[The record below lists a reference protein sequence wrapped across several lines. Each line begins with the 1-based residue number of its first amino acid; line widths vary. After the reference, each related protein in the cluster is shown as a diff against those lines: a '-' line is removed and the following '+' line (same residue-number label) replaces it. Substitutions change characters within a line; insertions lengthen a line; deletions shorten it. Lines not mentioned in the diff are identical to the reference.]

1 MTIDGEAP
9 SPIETLPADRR
20 QRSTEPPR
28 RSSCRC
34 AVPRPTSLKRRNL
47 QRRRRR
53 SGVGL
58 AQPMLALVE
67 SGRCTRWD
75 GGRAAW
81 AHDEGGRAAHG
92 AAATVMSQSQITAVL
107 PLGMST
113 TVLRRLAGAS
123 SGAGRTS
130 IPRSVPAAITNLP
143 TSTTVPSLP
152 AAKSSIVGGG
162 GGSCVSVPSPTE
174 RLPVV
179 VALVL
184 LERTT
189 SRRMCKGSHKRY
201 VRERARFFGGG
212 HPRQRARRDVCNDV
226 CDAILHSE
234 PDRTAFVPSLRT
246 VS

>member
-1 MTIDGEAP
+1 MRSAT
-9 SPIETLPADRR
+9 ADI
-20 QRSTEPPR
+20 
-28 RSSCRC
+28 
-34 AVPRPTSLKRRNL
+34 
-47 QRRRRR
+47 
-53 SGVGL
+53 SGSGTQLAAKATPVLDAGL
-58 AQPMLALVE
+58 AAADAAALVE

-113 TVLRRLAGAS
+113 TGAGADCRRS

-162 GGSCVSVPSPTE
+162 GGSCVSVPSPTSE

-201 VRERARFFGGG
+201 VPGASTIFLACGSPTAASKEGTSAMTSAT
-212 HPRQRARRDVCNDV
+212 PSS
-226 CDAILHSE
+226 IPT
-234 PDRTAFVPSLRT
+234 PDRTAFLCLP
-246 VS
+246 